1 MAVNAYQPRGA
12 EGTILHGLV
21 RDHLEAFLRDAA
33 ERTGGAGVPRFVE
46 KEFREFLTCGVLAR
60 GFARVRCGDCA
71 YERLV
76 PFSCKGRG
84 FCPSCGGRRMSEQAA
99 HLVDE
104 VLPRVPVRQWVL
116 TLPHRLRY
124 LLAWNHKL
132 SRAVLAV
139 YVRAV
144 LGFYRRRARRRGVK
158 GAQGGAVTVIQRF
171 GGGLNLNIH
180 FHTLVLDGIFAE
192 TEMGSLEFHP
202 AEPPTDAD
210 VARLLATVRRRVQR
224 LLARR
229 GLDGGDASEAPP
241 DPFTEEAPALAG
253 ISSASVQGHVALG
266 PRAGARVLQIG
277 REPNAPWV
285 TSRGPCQAHLEGFD
299 LHANLAVRAD
309 DREGLERLC
318 RYVLRPPV
326 AQDRLELTG
335 DGRVLV
341 LLKGEWSDGTTH
353 LLFEPVELLEKLA
366 ALTPRPR
373 INLVLY
379 HGVLAP
385 HARWRGR
392 VVAHAGAEAG
402 ASAQADAAALDRVE
416 GSPDPAPEAG
426 IGARREPADAA
437 ERPGPNGVSQPRR
450 WTWANLMRRA
460 FDLDVLACPR
470 CGGRMSLIATID
482 DPRVIRK
489 ILSHLGLPTEVPQ
502 PRPFR
507 PPPAPRDLF
516 QDLPA

>member
-1 MAVNAYQPRGA
+1 M
-12 EGTILHGLV
+12 T
-21 RDHLEAFLRDAA
+21 
-33 ERTGGAGVPRFVE
+33 
-46 KEFREFLTCGVLAR
+46 
-60 GFARVRCGDCA
+60 
-71 YERLV
+71 
-76 PFSCKGRG
+76 
-84 FCPSCGGRRMSEQAA
+84 EQAA

-116 TLPHRLRY
+116 TMPHRLRY
-124 LLAWNHKL
+124 LIAWNHRL
-132 SRAVLAV
+132 CRAVLAV

-144 LGFYRRRARRRGVK
+144 LGHYRRRARRRGLE

-171 GGGLNLNIH
+171 GGGLNLNVH
-180 FHTLVLDGIFAE
+180 FHTLVLDGVFTE
-192 TEMGSLEFHP
+192 TEGGSLEFHP
-202 AEPPTDAD
+202 AAPPTDAD
-210 VARLLATVRRRVQR
+210 VARLLATVCRRVRR

-229 GLDGGDASEAPP
+229 GLDGGGAGEALP
-241 DPFTEEAPALAG
+241 DPLTEESPALAG
-253 ISSASVQGHVALG
+253 ISSASVQGRVALG

-285 TSRGPCQAHLEGFD
+285 TSREPCQAHLEGFD
-299 LHANLAVRAD
+299 LHANLAVPAD
-309 DREGLERLC
+309 DRQGLERLC

-326 AQDRLELTG
+326 AQDRLELTA

-341 LLKGEWSDGTTH
+341 ILKGEWSDGTTH

-437 ERPGPNGVSQPRR
+437 ERPGPNGDSQPRR

-502 PRPFR
+502 PRPCR

-516 QDLPA
+516 PDLPA

>member
-1 MAVNAYQPRGA
+1 VALDTYQPRGA
-12 EGTILHGLV
+12 EGMILHGLV
-21 RDHLEAFLRDAA
+21 RDHLDTFLRDAA
-33 ERTGGAGVPRFVE
+33 ERTDGAGVPRFVE

-84 FCPSCGGRRMSEQAA
+84 FCPSCGGRRMTEQAA

-116 TLPHRLRY
+116 SVPHRLRY
-124 LLAWNHKL
+124 LLAWNHQL
-132 SRAVLAV
+132 CRAVLAV

-144 LGFYRRRARRRGVK
+144 LGLYRRRARRRGVK

-171 GGGLNLNIH
+171 GGGLNLNVH
-180 FHTLVLDGIFAE
+180 FHTLVLDGVFAGTAE
-192 TEMGSLEFHP
+192 GSLEFH
-202 AEPPTDAD
+202 ATAPPTDAD

-229 GLDGGDASEAPP
+229 ALDGGDASEAPS
-241 DPFTEEAPALAG
+241 DPLAEESPALAG
-253 ISSASVQGHVALG
+253 ISSASVQGRVALG

-285 TSRGPCQAHLEGFD
+285 TSRGPRQAHLEGFD
-299 LHANLAVRAD
+299 LHANLAVPAD
-309 DREGLERLC
+309 DRQALERLC

-326 AQDRLELTG
+326 AQDRLELTS

-341 LLKGEWSDGTTH
+341 TLKGEWSDGTTH

-385 HARWRGR
+385 HARWRAL
-392 VVAHAGAEAG
+392 VVAHDRARAG
-402 ASAQADAAALDRVE
+402 SPADADPVALDSVE
-416 GSPDPAPEAG
+416 GCPNPAPEAG
-426 IGARREPADAA
+426 STRGCGAPTATADQ
-437 ERPGPNGVSQPRR
+437 PGPSGASKPRH

-470 CGGRMSLIATID
+470 CGGRMSVIATID

-489 ILSHLGLPTEVPQ
+489 ILDHLGLPTEVPQ
-502 PRPFR
+502 PRPAR
-507 PPPAPRDLF
+507 PPPASSDLF
-516 QDLPA
+516 S

>member
-1 MAVNAYQPRGA
+1 MRMMMPKNRDSSGMSTPTASARGPPAGGHCRGLGAQARAGARQHDVTGRRYSDARNRRARAAFSARGSAGTSLAGAVAVAVNAYQPRGA
-12 EGTILHGLV
+12 E
-21 RDHLEAFLRDAA
+21 
-33 ERTGGAGVPRFVE
+33 
-46 KEFREFLTCGVLAR
+46 
-60 GFARVRCGDCA
+60 
-71 YERLV
+71 
-76 PFSCKGRG
+76 
-84 FCPSCGGRRMSEQAA
+84 
-99 HLVDE
+99 
-104 VLPRVPVRQWVL
+104 
-116 TLPHRLRY
+116 
-124 LLAWNHKL
+124 
-132 SRAVLAV
+132 
-139 YVRAV
+139 
-144 LGFYRRRARRRGVK
+144 

-180 FHTLVLDGIFAE
+180 FHTLVLDGIFGE

-385 HARWRGR
+385 HARWRAR
-392 VVAHAGAEAG
+392 AVAHGGAEAR
-402 ASAQADAAALDRVE
+402 APAEANAAEPDRVE
-416 GSPDPAPEAG
+416 GCPDRAPEVETRAC
-426 IGARREPADAA
+426 REPATQ
-437 ERPGPNGVSQPRR
+437 PSGP
-450 WTWANLMRRA
+450 ARA
-460 FDLDVLACPR
+460 
-470 CGGRMSLIATID
+470 
-482 DPRVIRK
+482 
-489 ILSHLGLPTEVPQ
+489 
-502 PRPFR
+502 
-507 PPPAPRDLF
+507 
-516 QDLPA
+516 